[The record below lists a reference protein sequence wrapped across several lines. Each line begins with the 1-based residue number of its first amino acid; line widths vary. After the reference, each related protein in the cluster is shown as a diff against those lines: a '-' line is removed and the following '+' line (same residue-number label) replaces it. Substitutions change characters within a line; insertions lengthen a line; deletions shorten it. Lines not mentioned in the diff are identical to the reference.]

1 MSKIYAQELEEKA
14 KRVNYYSHKQML
26 SIPQDY
32 FEDAIRQTLN
42 NELRENYVDKSTC
55 VSFCLKTKSQ
65 IEMMKFQ
72 MEQFREALAEIKSNA
87 QEAEIEEV
95 QELVVFP
102 EEEATAMISK
112 FIEENPGFRTS
123 DIICELGIDPTLT
136 LSILDKLQKDNKII
150 GKPVE
155 RK

>member
-42 NELRENYVDKSTC
+42 K
-55 VSFCLKTKSQ
+55 
-65 IEMMKFQ
+65 
-72 MEQFREALAEIKSNA
+72 
-87 QEAEIEEV
+87 EAEIEEV